1 MAGKMKTELRLAA
14 HAIIPGQHVVEIWHG
29 QFIGEV
35 TGADGPGV
43 RVISKHPL
51 MSSHD
56 DGMPEVVNVLIA
68 TPAYLAASN

>member
-1 MAGKMKTELRLAA
+1 MKTELRLAP
-14 HAIIPGQHVVEIWHG
+14 HSINPGQQVVEVWHNG

-51 MSSHD
+51 MTSHD
-56 DGMPEVVNVLIA
+56 DGMPEVVNVTIA
-68 TPAYLAASN
+68 TPEYVAANN